1 MQRTQEIGPHTLR
14 FLADDAFCVTLRG
27 VVQPEEVQSIVAVE
41 LACAEKHGYVLVV
54 IDATAVTGLPAETR
68 REASQLL
75 PRLKDIQG
83 LGVIYG
89 TSQTARVLFGMLLS
103 AMRILSREASMFQ
116 THFVA
121 NEAEALRQVHE
132 ARARFQSHSQPR

>member
-1 MQRTQEIGPHTLR
+1 MQHTQEIGPHTLK
-14 FLADDAFCVTLRG
+14 FFADDGFCVTLRG

-54 IDATAVTGLPAETR
+54 IDAAAVTGLPAETR

-103 AMRILSREASMFQ
+103 AMRILSQKASMFQ
-116 THFVA
+116 TLFVA
-121 NEAEALRQVHE
+121 NEAEAFRQVNE
-132 ARARFQSHSQPR
+132 ARVRFQLRSQPR